1 MKKLCLTSLLVL
13 FMTPALATEAGT
25 SAENIITTY
34 ETEAQESIE
43 DKPGIENVEEAKLND
58 QKNTHTEQLGDK
70 TPTDAQQKAS
80 EEGTGQEEV
89 KTNNETNTETK
100 EDEEAAAPD
109 ADETDEEAKATE
121 QSLEN
126 KMLGAVGIGA
136 TGIGGM
142 QLAQGLAEQNADAE
156 AEAAMKA
163 YLATF
168 TCEYGGGRIAGGTQN
183 VELPGTN
190 LLTPMIME
198 YKELAADLKSRKEA
212 LDMTPGIESEVVLDA
227 AMAGLHND
235 VNTGKTGGAY
245 TSLARALSGDAN
257 AAAAWDAQKEES
269 AKQVKTGAIV
279 AGVGAAG
286 SLIGNVALNGEL
298 GEKIKDLKTK
308 KASKKSEENAKDLKK
323 KLTDAGMEKVDQL
336 DLSKI
341 DLSDADSVIKKLDFK
356 KLKSAIE
363 KKDSKIETDATV
375 ALDTADAKKF
385 KETLAEL
392 FKSAEQE

>member
-136 TGIGGM
+136 TGI
-142 QLAQGLAEQNADAE
+142 
-156 AEAAMKA
+156 
-163 YLATF
+163 
-168 TCEYGGGRIAGGTQN
+168 
-183 VELPGTN
+183 
-190 LLTPMIME
+190 
-198 YKELAADLKSRKEA
+198 
-212 LDMTPGIESEVVLDA
+212 
-227 AMAGLHND
+227 
-235 VNTGKTGGAY
+235 
-245 TSLARALSGDAN
+245 
-257 AAAAWDAQKEES
+257 
-269 AKQVKTGAIV
+269 V
-279 AGVGAAG
+279 ACNWPRV
-286 SLIGNVALNGEL
+286 
-298 GEKIKDLKTK
+298 
-308 KASKKSEENAKDLKK
+308 
-323 KLTDAGMEKVDQL
+323 
-336 DLSKI
+336 
-341 DLSDADSVIKKLDFK
+341 
-356 KLKSAIE
+356 
-363 KKDSKIETDATV
+363 
-375 ALDTADAKKF
+375 
-385 KETLAEL
+385 
-392 FKSAEQE
+392 